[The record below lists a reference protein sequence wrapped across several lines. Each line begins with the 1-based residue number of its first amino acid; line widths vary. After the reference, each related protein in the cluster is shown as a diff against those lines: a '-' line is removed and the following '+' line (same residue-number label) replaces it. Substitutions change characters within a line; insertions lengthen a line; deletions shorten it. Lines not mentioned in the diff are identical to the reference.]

1 MKDVS
6 GYECDGLL
14 GSGTLY
20 ISITIICSTI
30 FAHGMHEL
38 EPVLDTWDP
47 RTPPAVKLRKMEW
60 THITK
65 AGLRGGKEKWPG
77 GPFCAV
83 ALRTLIRGGWGF
95 GVS

>member
-6 GYECDGLL
+6 SYACDELL

-30 FAHGMHEL
+30 FARGMRELEL

-47 RTPPAVKLRKMEW
+47 RPPPAAKLRRW
-60 THITK
+60 
-65 AGLRGGKEKWPG
+65 GGRVSRKPG
-77 GPFCAV
+77 
-83 ALRTLIRGGWGF
+83 
-95 GVS
+95 